1 MGVQATVM
9 LIIGSLILVLMI
21 IAAVLRYGDGQNFG
35 LLMVSALLLF
45 VMLVLLSTFFV
56 FEYGGGLG
64 QIICMLVLVV
74 GGAFLWLL
82 SNVYSN

>member
-82 SNVYSN
+82 FNVYSN